1 MDEEKE
7 GILATAKDVAVETG
21 TVIIDTAKA
30 GFEGAKDLA
39 VSGATAAGEAVTT
52 VAKKARQVVSKP
64 RSAKPKAAKSGT
76 SKRRTARK
84 KPAPKAAASRGV
96 KVSRA
101 GTGRAGRK
109 SPTRKSATAGKARRT
124 TKRSSARRGRR

>member
-7 GILATAKDVAVETG
+7 GILATAKDMAVETG
-21 TVIIDTAKA
+21 AVIIDTAKA
-30 GFEGAKDLA
+30 SFEGAKDLV

-64 RSAKPKAAKSGT
+64 RRAKPKAAKSGT

-84 KPAPKAAASRGV
+84 KPAPKAASRGM

-101 GTGRAGRK
+101 STGRAGRK
-109 SPTRKSATAGKARRT
+109 SPTRKSAIAGKARRT

>member
-7 GILATAKDVAVETG
+7 GILATATDVAVETG
-21 TVIIDTAKA
+21 AVIIDTAKA

-39 VSGATAAGEAVTT
+39 VSGATAAGETVTA
-52 VAKKARQVVSKP
+52 VAKKTRQVVSKP

-84 KPAPKAAASRGV
+84 KPAPKAASRGM

-101 GTGRAGRK
+101 SAGRAGRK
-109 SPTRKSATAGKARRT
+109 SPTRKSAIAGKARRT